1 MKTWNELLAEFS
13 ILHESI
19 GMLEDLKVFHQYTT
33 TKQYQ
38 NILELGILHGNS
50 NRTFAFA
57 ASKLPNTYLTAVDIE
72 QGCIDQCAAKTTNDG
87 TRQYVTYIKS
97 DSVKFLHQSNDN
109 YWDCIFIDT
118 DHRLTQTL
126 AEIFLAG
133 LKAKQNGGHIFMH
146 DTGMQEVRDA
156 IEVFKKYKKYKHT
169 RFQTNAG
176 LDLLELTQ

>member
-1 MKTWNELLAEFS
+1 MKDWNELLSELGT
-13 ILHESI
+13 LHESI
-19 GMLEDLKVFHQYTT
+19 GMFEDLKIFYEYTL
-33 TKQYQ
+33 KYKYN
-38 NILELGILHGNS
+38 NILEIGILHGNS
-50 NRTFAFA
+50 NRTFACA
-57 ASKLPNTYLTAVDIE
+57 ASVLPNTKITSVDIE
-72 QGCIDQCAAKTTNDG
+72 QGCINECYAKLKNDG
-87 TRQYVTYIKS
+87 FEQYVTYVKS